1 MDQSGIRVERHRS
14 ELGEWEMASRPAH
27 PALRGHVAGY
37 CGYREDTPTRF
48 RRREVASPLVPLIIS
63 FGDRIQVGEPGR
75 PARSVTSF
83 VAGLYDRPVVTE
95 HDGRQHGI
103 EVQLTPLGAYTLL
116 GVPMGELANRVVDL
130 DDLLGPGGGKLIAR
144 LAETPSWDERLAL
157 LDDALAVRPAAGLQ
171 PSPEVEHVWNRLL
184 QTHGGLP
191 VGRLAGEVGWSRRHL
206 VARFHQQVGLPP
218 KVLARVLRFQR
229 GVRLLQ
235 SDAGR
240 PARDTAEGRRR
251 GTGRLRVG
259 RSWAELALACGYYD
273 QAHLNRD
280 FRQFAGC
287 TPTQF
292 LAARLPG
299 GAGVGAG

>member
-1 MDQSGIRVERHRS
+1 MDPSGIRMVRHRS
-14 ELGEWEMASRPAH
+14 ELGEWELATRPAH
-27 PALRGHVAGY
+27 PALRGHVTGY

-63 FGDRIQVGEPGR
+63 FGDEIQVGEPGG
-75 PARSVTSF
+75 PARTVTSF

-103 EVQLTPLGAYTLL
+103 EVLLTPLGAYTLL
-116 GVPMGELANRVVDL
+116 GVPMGELTNRVVEL
-130 DDLLGPGGGKLIAR
+130 GDLLGPGGAKLTAR
-144 LAETPSWDERLAL
+144 LAETQAWGERLAL
-157 LDDALAVRPAAGLQ
+157 LDDALAVRLAAGLK

-191 VGRLAGEVGWSRRHL
+191 VGGLAGEVGWSRRHL

-235 SDAGR
+235 AEAGR
-240 PARDTAEGRRR
+240 PAGGAEGRRPR
-251 GTGRLRVG
+251 AT

-280 FRQFAGC
+280 FREFAGC

-299 GAGVGAG
+299 DAGVGAA